1 MVDKLEKNGHK
12 LIYYRLKALS
22 FILIIVL
29 ALTAILAIPVGISY
43 RLAAEGVKASEA
55 SSSLN
60 SLFKMLMPPF

>member
-12 LIYYRLKALS
+12 LIYYRLRALS

-43 RLAAEGVKASEA
+43 RLAAEGLKASEA
-55 SSSLN
+55 SSSLIN
-60 SLFKMLMPPF
+60 LLKMLTPLF